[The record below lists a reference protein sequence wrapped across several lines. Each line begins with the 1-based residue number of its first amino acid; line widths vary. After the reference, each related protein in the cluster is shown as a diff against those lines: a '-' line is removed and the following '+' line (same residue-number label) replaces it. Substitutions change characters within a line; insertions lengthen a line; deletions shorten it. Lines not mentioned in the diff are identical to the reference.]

1 MISKGVKKTRLVAAA
16 GLLTI
21 ALASAPA
28 SAHQGGHSYV
38 APLAAFIA
46 LNAFIHHNHHGHSQR
61 WHYRHHGHHRPHHRK
76 HHRKHSHSHGGY
88 HAPRHG
94 RYKHW

>member
-1 MISKGVKKTRLVAAA
+1 MISKGVNKIGLMAAA
-16 GLLTI
+16 GLLTF

-28 SAHQGGHSYV
+28 NAHHDGPNYI

-46 LNAFIHHNHHGHSQR
+46 LNAFIHHNHHGHSHR
-61 WHYRHHGHHRPHHRK
+61 RHYGHHRPHYRK

-88 HAPRHG
+88 HAPRH
-94 RYKHW
+94 RRHNHW